1 MPQDMTV
8 RRHFLGRVRFIL
20 FISLVLSRQ
29 CSLLLGYC
37 LIHAGRLHRQVH
49 EHGAVPREWGPGPGL
64 GAAPAALGRA
74 ARGADLEDDFGADGR
89 EARRGAVQESVR
101 AGGGECA
108 RRERAVSGWGRW
120 SG

>member
-8 RRHFLGRVRFIL
+8 RRRFLGRVHFIL
-20 FISLVLSRQ
+20 FISLFLCRQ

-37 LIHAGRLHRQVH
+37 LIHAGHLHRQVH
-49 EHGAVPREWGPGPGL
+49 EHGAVPREWGAGPGL

-89 EARRGAVQESVR
+89 EARRCAVQESVR

-108 RRERAVSGWGRW
+108 RRERAVSGG
-120 SG
+120 GDGLG